1 VKAILFAMGLL
12 IVACPASSSGGRVS
26 LDARGPDCNPAA
38 KESAA
43 CCTPDGEWRCKQ
55 AVPEGAKP

>member
-1 VKAILFAMGLL
+1 MKAVLL
-12 IVACPASSSGGRVS
+12 GICLAVVACPSTSPVGRTS
-26 LDARGPDCNPAA
+26 PDARGPDCNPAA